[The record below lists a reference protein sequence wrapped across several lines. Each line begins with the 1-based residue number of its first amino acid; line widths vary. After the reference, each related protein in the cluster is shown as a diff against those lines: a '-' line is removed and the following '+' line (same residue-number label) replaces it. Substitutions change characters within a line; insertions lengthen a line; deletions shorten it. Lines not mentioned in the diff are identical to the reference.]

1 MSCVITL
8 CYLYAR
14 KDYVMEREAKSGKGY
29 CDYLF
34 LPKKTGKPA
43 ITLEL
48 KVDVSCQAA
57 LAQIKEKNYMEKARR
72 YTQDILLVGI
82 SYNRVEKN
90 ITV

>member
-1 MSCVITL
+1 M
-8 CYLYAR
+8 YAR

-57 LAQIKEKNYMEKARR
+57 LAQIKEKIIWRKQE
-72 YTQDILLVGI
+72 DIHRI
-82 SYNRVEKN
+82 SCWLALAIIELKK
-90 ITV
+90 T